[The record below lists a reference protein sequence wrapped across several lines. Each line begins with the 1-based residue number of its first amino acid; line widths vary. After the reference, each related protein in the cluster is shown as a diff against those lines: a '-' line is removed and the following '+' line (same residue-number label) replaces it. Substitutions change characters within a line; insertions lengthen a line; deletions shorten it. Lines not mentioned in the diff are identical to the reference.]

1 MKFRV
6 IKDFWRWK
14 ARFFYRDFKHG
25 IKNLIKWFPVI
36 WKDRDWDDHY
46 IWEVLK
52 FKLTNQANTIRKNS
66 IHTHAEYDADKMML
80 CVRLIDKIQSEYY
93 STEHMDYQEID
104 FEFINDE
111 DSNLTSV
118 ELKQKSDRLD
128 EYLSKHKAAVR
139 RINADGKLQIFRASN
154 NKDIKNILALNLGY
168 YNEQRAQRLLFE
180 TMNRH
185 IRGWWD

>member
-1 MKFRV
+1 MSIRML
-6 IKDFWRWK
+6 IGWWRWRG
-14 ARFFYRDFKHG
+14 RFLYRDFKHG
-25 IKNLIKWFPVI
+25 IKNVIKWLPVI
-36 WKDRDWDDHY
+36 WKDRDWDDYY

-52 FKLTNQANTIRKNS
+52 FKLTNQANTIRKNA

-93 STEHMDYQEID
+93 SIEHMDYQEID
-104 FEFINDE
+104 
-111 DSNLTSV
+111 
-118 ELKQKSDRLD
+118 
-128 EYLSKHKAAVR
+128 EYILKHKAAVR
-139 RINADGKLQIFRASN
+139 RIKADGKLQIFRASN
-154 NKDIKNILALNLGY
+154 NKDIKNVLALNLGY